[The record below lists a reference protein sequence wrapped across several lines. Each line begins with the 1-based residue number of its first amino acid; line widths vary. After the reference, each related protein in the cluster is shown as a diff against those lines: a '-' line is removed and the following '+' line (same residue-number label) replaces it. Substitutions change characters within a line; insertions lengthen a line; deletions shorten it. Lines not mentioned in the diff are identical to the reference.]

1 MAAPTAASHA
11 YHSDD
16 SHYPSPSGGHGEVY
30 YSSPLQGHG
39 QDHDHDHPPHMDP
52 RLRLWRVLL
61 PEWNDI
67 WVISVFAT
75 GIGILALS
83 TPITV
88 EALVSIL
95 QGGNRDMH
103 ANVMLL
109 AIILLACLLV
119 SGMMRAWQN
128 YIVEL
133 LQRRIFARVVSDLSE
148 RLPRVKS
155 SSLEGYHG
163 PELVNRF
170 FDVLTMQ
177 KSVSTLLLDGLSVVI
192 QAIIAM
198 GVLAVWHPFLL
209 TYNITLL
216 FFLIF
221 LIWMLGYGGIRAKI
235 RESYAKYA
243 VAAWLQEL
251 IRHPHTFKPSE
262 ARAYAGYRAD
272 DLIQQYL
279 QARQQSFRILF
290 RQVVFAI
297 LMQAFASSILLGLG
311 GWLVIERQLT
321 LGQLVGAE
329 LIVSVTVGSFVK
341 LGKSIESFYD
351 LMAATDKLGSLLDLE
366 TERQT
371 GEETIRLNRPAL
383 IVAERL
389 SFEYPDGRHS
399 FKNINLR
406 IEPGERV
413 ALSGPAGSGKS
424 TLIELLD
431 LQLQPTAGAIQIDG
445 VDLRDLSLDAARR
458 RIAYAGP
465 PEIFDGTIFDNV
477 ALGRAYVS
485 PTVVRS
491 ALARV
496 HLLEEVQRLPQGL
509 GTRLVTGGSPLSR
522 SQADRLMLARAIAGN
537 PGLLLVDNLL
547 DGLEPQLRS
556 EVLAGL
562 IDPQA
567 PWTLLI
573 ISANPEVL
581 AACGRVINPQGLQ
594 QKG

>member
-11 YHSDD
+11 FHSDD
-16 SHYPSPSGGHGEVY
+16 SSPESSHGAHVDSAY
-30 YSSPLQGHG
+30 TSTHG
-39 QDHDHDHPPHMDP
+39 KHGNDHDHPPHLDP
-52 RLRLWRVLL
+52 RIRLLNLLL
-61 PEWNDI
+61 PEWKDI
-67 WVISVFAT
+67 WVVAVFAI

-103 ANVMLL
+103 QNVFVL
-109 AIILLACLLV
+109 ALILLACLFV
-119 SGMMRAWQN
+119 SGLMRAWQS
-128 YIVEL
+128 YIVEY
-133 LQRRIFARVVSDLSE
+133 LQRRIFARVVGDLSE

-155 SSLEGYHG
+155 SALEGYHG

-177 KSVSTLLLDGLSVVI
+177 KSVATLLLDGLSVII
-192 QAIIAM
+192 QAVIGM
-198 GVLAVWHPFLL
+198 SVLALWNPFLL
-209 TYNITLL
+209 TYNIGLL
-216 FFLIF
+216 AL
-221 LIWMLGYGGIRAKI
+221 LVVLVWLLGYGGIRAKI

-243 VAAWLQEL
+243 VAGWLQEL

-262 ARAYAGYRAD
+262 GRAYAGYRAD
-272 DLIQQYL
+272 DLIQEYL
-279 QARQQSFRILF
+279 LARRQSFRILF

-297 LMQAFASSILLGLG
+297 MMQAFGSSILLGLG

-329 LIVSVTVGSFVK
+329 LIVSVTIGSFIK

-366 TERQT
+366 TEREA
-371 GEETIRLNRPAL
+371 GEETIRLNKPAL
-383 IVAERL
+383 IVADRL
-389 SFEYPDGRHS
+389 SFQYPDGRHS
-399 FKNINLR
+399 FQNVNLR
-406 IEPGERV
+406 IEAGERV

-431 LQLQPTAGAIQIDG
+431 LQLQPSTGAIQIDG

-465 PEIFDGTIFDNV
+465 PEIFDGSIFDNV
-477 ALGRAYVS
+477 AVGRSYVT
-485 PTVVRS
+485 PTVVRA

-496 HLLEEVQRLPQGL
+496 RLLEEVQRLPEGL
-509 GTRLVTGGSPLSR
+509 GTRLVTGGAPLSR

-547 DGLEPQLRS
+547 DGLEPDLRR
-556 EVLAGL
+556 EVLDGL
-562 IDPQA
+562 VDREA

-573 ISANPEVL
+573 VSANPEVL

-594 QKG
+594 Q